1 MEKLYLKRKDVEL
14 QSLYDMQS
22 ENTGWKDATVYDSG
36 KGSIDKESRSTL
48 LKRNIKPIHYPDIC
62 NSLLKMINV
71 WDVILDP
78 DDYKVNQFDYLKYG
92 VNDHFKKHKDQHD
105 NELKLSRVFSTS
117 TIIEVSDDLEG
128 GDFIIYDELDTEIR
142 TSLEVGETIFFPSDK
157 FHKVTPVTK
166 GERSVL
172 VAWIGIKT

>member
-1 MEKLYLKRKDVEL
+1 MDKLYLKRKDVEL

-22 ENTGWKDATVYDSG
+22 ENTGWNDAGVINKG
-36 KGSIDKESRSTL
+36 KASIDKESRSTL

-62 NSLLKMINV
+62 NSLLKMINI
-71 WDVILDP
+71 WDVTLDP
-78 DDYKVNQFDYLKYG
+78 DDYKVTQFDYLKYG
-92 VNDHFKKHKDQHD
+92 VDDHFEKHKDEIGD
-105 NELKLSRVFSTS
+105 DEVNRVFSTS

-128 GDFIIYDELDTEIR
+128 GDFIMYDELDTEIK
-142 TSLEVGETIFFPSDK
+142 TSLEVGETIFFRSNR

>member
-36 KGSIDKESRSTL
+36 KGSLDKDTRSTL
-48 LKRNIKPIHYPDIC
+48 LKRNIKPKHYPDIC
-62 NSLLKMINV
+62 NILLKMINI
-71 WDVILDP
+71 WDVTLDP
-78 DDYKVNQFDYLKYG
+78 DDYKVTQFDYLKYG
-92 VNDHFKKHKDQHD
+92 VNDHFLKHKDQIGD
-105 NELKLSRVFSTS
+105 DKKSRVFSTS

-128 GDFIIYDELDTEIR
+128 GDFIIYDESDTEIK
-142 TSLEVGETIFFPSDK
+142 TSLKVGETIFFPSDK

>member
-1 MEKLYLKRKDVEL
+1 L
-14 QSLYDMQS
+14 
-22 ENTGWKDATVYDSG
+22 KDATVYDSG
-36 KGSIDKESRSTL
+36 KGSLDKDTRSTL
-48 LKRNIKPIHYPDIC
+48 LKRNIKPKHYPDIC
-62 NSLLKMINV
+62 NILLKMINI
-71 WDVILDP
+71 WDVTLDP

-92 VNDHFKKHKDQHD
+92 VNDHFIKHKDQIGD
-105 NELKLSRVFSTS
+105 DKVNRVFSTS

-128 GDFIIYDELDTEIR
+128 GDFIIYDELGTEIK
-142 TSLEVGETIFFPSDK
+142 TSLEVGETIFFRSNR

>member
-36 KGSIDKESRSTL
+36 KGSLDKDTRSTL
-48 LKRNIKPIHYPDIC
+48 LKRNIKPKHYPDIC
-62 NSLLKMINV
+62 NILLKMINI
-71 WDVILDP
+71 WDVTLDP
-78 DDYKVNQFDYLKYG
+78 DDYKVTQFDYLKYG
-92 VNDHFKKHKDQHD
+92 VNDHFLKHKDQIGD
-105 NELKLSRVFSTS
+105 DKKSRVFSTS

-128 GDFIIYDELDTEIR
+128 GDFIIYDELGTKIK
-142 TSLEVGETIFFPSDK
+142 TSLEVGETIFFRSDK
-157 FHKVTPVTK
+157 WHKVTPVTK

>member
-22 ENTGWKDATVYDSG
+22 ENTGWYDAGVVNKG
-36 KGSIDKESRSTL
+36 KASIDKESRSTL
-48 LKRNIKPIHYPDIC
+48 SKKNIKPFDYPDIC
-62 NSLLKMINV
+62 NSLLKMINI
-71 WDVILDP
+71 WDVTLDP
-78 DDYKVNQFDYLKYG
+78 DDYKVTQFDYLKYG
-92 VNDHFKKHKDQHD
+92 VDDHFEKHKDQIGD
-105 NELKLSRVFSTS
+105 DKVNRVFSTS

>member
-36 KGSIDKESRSTL
+36 KGSLDKDTRSTL
-48 LKRNIKPIHYPDIC
+48 LKRNIKPKHYPDIC
-62 NSLLKMINV
+62 NILLKMINI
-71 WDVILDP
+71 WDVTLDP
-78 DDYKVNQFDYLKYG
+78 DDYKVTQFDYLKYG
-92 VNDHFKKHKDQHD
+92 VNDHFLKHKDQIGD
-105 NELKLSRVFSTS
+105 DKKSRVFSTS

-128 GDFIIYDELDTEIR
+128 GDFIIYDESDTEIK

>member
-1 MEKLYLKRKDVEL
+1 MDKLYLKRKDVEL

-22 ENTGWKDATVYDSG
+22 ENTGWSDATVYVSG
-36 KGSIDKESRSTL
+36 KGSLNKDTRSTL
-48 LKRNIKPIHYPDIC
+48 VKQNIKPKHYPDIC
-62 NSLLKMINV
+62 NSLLKMISI
-71 WDVILDP
+71 WDATLDP

-92 VNDHFKKHKDQHD
+92 VNDHFKKHQDQIGDD
-105 NELKLSRVFSTS
+105 NVNRVFSTS

-128 GDFIIYDELDTEIR
+128 GDFIIYDELGTEIQ
-142 TSLEVGETIFFPSDK
+142 TSLEVGETIFFRSNK
-157 FHKVTPVTK
+157 WHKVTPVTK

>member
-36 KGSIDKESRSTL
+36 KGSLDKDTRSTL

-62 NSLLKMINV
+62 NSLLKMINI
-71 WDVILDP
+71 WDVTLDP
-78 DDYKVNQFDYLKYG
+78 DDYKVTQFDYLKYG
-92 VNDHFKKHKDQHD
+92 VNDHFVKHRDEVGDDKK
-105 NELKLSRVFSTS
+105 SRVFSTS
-117 TIIEVSDDLEG
+117 TIIEVSNDLEG
-128 GDFIIYDELDTEIR
+128 GDFIIYDELDTEIK
-142 TSLEVGETIFFPSDK
+142 TSLEVGETIFFRSNR

>member
-14 QSLYDMQS
+14 QSLYDMES
-22 ENTGWKDATVYDSG
+22 EDTGWHDAPLYLSG
-36 KGSIDKESRSTL
+36 KRLTDKEARSTL

-62 NSLLKMINV
+62 NSLMKMISI
-71 WDVILDP
+71 WDVTLDP
-78 DDYKVNQFDYLKYG
+78 DDYRVTQFDYLKYG
-92 VNDHFKKHKDQHD
+92 VNDHFKKHKDQLGD
-105 NELKLSRVFSTS
+105 DEVNRVFSTS

-128 GDFIIYDELDTEIR
+128 GDFIMYDELDTEIK
-142 TSLEVGETIFFPSDK
+142 TSLEVGETIFFRSNR

>member
-62 NSLLKMINV
+62 
-71 WDVILDP
+71 
-78 DDYKVNQFDYLKYG
+78 KVNQFDYLKYG

>member
-36 KGSIDKESRSTL
+36 KGSLDKDTRSTL

-62 NSLLKMINV
+62 NSLLKMINI
-71 WDVILDP
+71 WDVTLDP
-78 DDYKVNQFDYLKYG
+78 DDYKVTQFDYLKYG
-92 VNDHFKKHKDQHD
+92 VNDHFLKHKDQLGD
-105 NELKLSRVFSTS
+105 DKKSRVFSTS
-117 TIIEVSDDLEG
+117 TIIEVSNDLEG
-128 GDFIIYDELDTEIR
+128 GDFIIYDELDTEIK
-142 TSLEVGETIFFPSDK
+142 TSLEIGETIFFRSNR

>member
-36 KGSIDKESRSTL
+36 KGTLDKDTRSTL
-48 LKRNIKPIHYPDIC
+48 LKRNIKPKHYPDIC
-62 NSLLKMINV
+62 NSLLKMINI
-71 WDVILDP
+71 WDVTLDP
-78 DDYKVNQFDYLKYG
+78 DDYKVTQFDYLKYG
-92 VNDHFKKHKDQHD
+92 VNDHFLKHKDQIGD
-105 NELKLSRVFSTS
+105 DKKSRVFSTS

-128 GDFIIYDELDTEIR
+128 GDFIIYDESDTEIK

>member
-22 ENTGWKDATVYDSG
+22 ENTGWKDAPVNDVG
-36 KGSIDKESRSTL
+36 KGSVDKDTRSTL
-48 LKRNIKPIHYPDIC
+48 IKKNIMPKHYPDIC
-62 NSLLKMINV
+62 NILLKMINI
-71 WDVILDP
+71 WDVTLDP
-78 DDYKVNQFDYLKYG
+78 DDYKVTQFDYLIYG
-92 VNDHFKKHKDQHD
+92 VNDHFVKHRDEVGDDKK
-105 NELKLSRVFSTS
+105 SRVFSTS
-117 TIIEVSDDLEG
+117 TIMEVSNDLEG
-128 GDFIIYDELDTEIR
+128 GDFIIYDELDTEIK
-142 TSLEVGETIFFPSDK
+142 TSLEVGETIFFRSNR